1 MSGPLGALDV
11 RLSAAWRLWQRNAAI
26 YRRTYRLNLLPNFF
40 EPLLYFLAMGLGL
53 GGYLRGIDGV
63 AYLDFIAPG
72 LVAVAAMNGASF
84 EVTYNCFVKI
94 HFGRVY
100 DAVMATPLSVEDI
113 ALGELLWA
121 TTRSLIYGVVFLAI
135 AAAFGVVHSPLA
147 GLAPAA
153 IALIG
158 LLFAVIGLAFAAAI
172 PLIDYFTYYWTLFLT
187 PMFLFSGV
195 FFPLDRLPGW
205 VGALAWFMPLH
216 HAVRLMRAL
225 LLTGDA
231 GAAAAAAAWLV
242 VATTLL
248 LPFPLALLRRRLVR

>member
-1 MSGPLGALDV
+1 MTGPLRAPDI
-11 RLSAAWRLWQRNAAI
+11 RLGAAWRLWQRNAAI
-26 YRRTYRLNLLPNFF
+26 YRRTYKLNILPNFF
-40 EPLLYFLAMGLGL
+40 EPFLYLLAMGLGL
-53 GGYLRGIDGV
+53 GIYLRRIDGV
-63 AYLDFIAPG
+63 SYLDFIAPG

-113 ALGELLWA
+113 ALGEILWA

-135 AAAFGVVHSPLA
+135 AAAFGVVHSHLVV
-147 GLAPAA
+147 LAPFA

-195 FFPLDRLPGW
+195 FFPLDRLPAW
-205 VGALAWFMPLH
+205 VGGLAWFMPLYQ
-216 HAVRLMRAL
+216 AVVLMRAL
-225 LLTGDA
+225 VLTGDA

-242 VATTLL
+242 VATGLL
-248 LPFPLALLRRRLVR
+248 LPLPLALLRRRLVR